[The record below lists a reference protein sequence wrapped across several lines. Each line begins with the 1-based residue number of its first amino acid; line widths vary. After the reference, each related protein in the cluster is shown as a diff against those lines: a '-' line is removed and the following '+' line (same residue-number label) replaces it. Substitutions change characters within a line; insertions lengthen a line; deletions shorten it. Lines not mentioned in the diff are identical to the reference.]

1 MGDGARDDGARR
13 IGRRGVLRAGAFAIA
28 GGALA
33 AFLQACGGT
42 TATSTT
48 GATGGGGAV
57 ATTGA
62 TGGGAGVTP
71 TTGATGG
78 ASATATTAG
87 TVPSAAGTAGGA
99 ATARGGATVA
109 GGGPAVGTP
118 SGGVVGTINA
128 PDMKKYAGQTI
139 NLAVQEHTATDAI
152 KKLAGG
158 FEQQTGIKVSFEQIP
173 QQQLNQKQIT
183 DMSTGTGAYDVIGWF
198 LTPEYIANKWIVP
211 VDDLR
216 KNATI
221 TDEKLLALDDFFPKF
236 LQYYQYQD
244 KLYGLPFYGESLM
257 LYYNTE
263 EFARVGIAKAPDT
276 LADLEDAC
284 KKIKAGGRM
293 AGLSLRGSQEGNAA
307 IYPFLAWLYGH
318 GAYWF
323 KQTGE
328 IGLNAPE
335 AIEAADSWG
344 RFLRD
349 YGPPDVASY
358 FWNEVQLSMQQEK
371 AAIVYDATNFGPRL
385 EDPAQSKI
393 AGKIGYAPLP
403 MVMGPNGPR
412 GPKATGGRF
421 GYSAGTYA
429 LSVPTTSKKQEP
441 AWLFIQWATSPDVM
455 LATTQLGLRGDP
467 TRRSSLNSPQFIS
480 KYNFGNG
487 NWAKTQAQ
495 SFEYAM
501 PDYWPP
507 IITGTELGDTLGL
520 ALSQILTGQQS
531 AAQALKDAYDKSVTI
546 QKKAGLLK

>member
-1 MGDGARDDGARR
+1 MGGERRDDG
-13 IGRRGVLRAGAFAIA
+13 GRRFGRRDMLRVGTVALG

-42 TATSTT
+42 STT
-48 GATGGGGAV
+48 

-62 TGGGAGVTP
+62 TGGGASVTA
-71 TTGATGG
+71 TTGG
-78 ASATATTAG
+78 AVAP
-87 TVPSAAGTAGGA
+87 PSAAGTAR
-99 ATARGGATVA
+99 ATARVATSVA
-109 GGGPAVGTP
+109 GGAPAVGTP
-118 SGGVVGTINA
+118 SGGVIGVINA
-128 PDMKKYAGQTI
+128 PDVKKYAGQTI
-139 NLAVQEHTATDAI
+139 NLAVQQHTATDAI
-152 KKLAGG
+152 KQLAGS

-198 LTPEYIANKWIVP
+198 LNPEYIANKWIVP

-216 KNATI
+216 KKTAI

-263 EFARVGIAKAPDT
+263 EFARAGIAKAPDT
-276 LADLEDAC
+276 LADLEEAC

-318 GAYWF
+318 GGYWF
-323 KQTGE
+323 KQSGE

-335 AIEAADSWG
+335 AIEAADTWG

-403 MVMGPNGPR
+403 MVVGPNGPR
-412 GPKATGGRF
+412 GPKATQGRF

-429 LSVPTTSKKQEP
+429 LSVPSTSKKQDP
-441 AWLFIQWATSPDVM
+441 AWLFVQWATSPDVM
-455 LATTQLGLRGDP
+455 LETTQLGLRGDP
-467 TRRSSLNSPQFIS
+467 TRRSSLTSPRFIQ

-487 NWAKTQAQ
+487 AWDKTLAQ
-495 SFEYAM
+495 SFELAM

-507 IITGTELGDTLGL
+507 IITGTELSDTLGL
-520 ALSQILTGQQS
+520 ALSQILTGQQPAS
-531 AAQALKDAYDKSVTI
+531 QALKDAHEKSLAI

>member
-1 MGDGARDDGARR
+1 M
-13 IGRRGVLRAGAFAIA
+13 LRAGTLAIA

-42 TATSTT
+42 STT
-48 GATGGGGAV
+48 PTSGAAGGGAAAPTAAASGAAPTKAPTSAAAATAPGTAAPTKAAAS
-57 ATTGA
+57 ATTG
-62 TGGGAGVTP
+62 
-71 TTGATGG
+71 
-78 ASATATTAG
+78 S
-87 TVPSAAGTAGGA
+87 AGGI
-99 ATARGGATVA
+99 
-109 GGGPAVGTP
+109 
-118 SGGVVGTINA
+118 VGTINA
-128 PDMKKYAGQTI
+128 PDMKKYSGQTI
-139 NLAVQEHTATDAI
+139 NLAVQQHTATDAI
-152 KKLAGG
+152 KQLAGG

-198 LTPEYIANKWIVP
+198 LNPEYIANKWIVP

-216 KNATI
+216 KNAAI

-263 EFARVGIAKAPDT
+263 EFARAGIAKAPDT

-318 GAYWF
+318 GGYWF
-323 KQTGE
+323 KQSGE

-335 AIEAADSWG
+335 AIEAADTWG

-349 YGPPDVASY
+349 YGPSDVASY

-403 MVMGPNGPR
+403 MVLGPNGPR
-412 GPKATGGRF
+412 GPKATQGRF

-429 LSVPTTSKKQEP
+429 LSVPSTSKKQDP

-455 LATTQLGLRGDP
+455 LETTQLGLRGDP
-467 TRRSSLNSPQFIS
+467 TRRSSLNSPRFIQ
-480 KYNFGNG
+480 KYNFGSG
-487 NWAKTQAQ
+487 AWDKTLAQ
-495 SFEYAM
+495 SFEFAM

-520 ALSQILTGQQS
+520 ALSQILTGQQP
-531 AAQALKDAYDKSVTI
+531 AAQALKDAHEKSVAI